1 MEFTKNDKVVN
12 VKTGEFAVFQFMQ
25 EVVTASGATVPLYE
39 VFLDKE
45 GSPRLAWTADEI
57 AHWAKAP
64 KTGLT
69 MISAPPKTT

>member
-1 MEFTKNDKVVN
+1 MEFNKNDKVVN

-45 GSPRLAWTADEI
+45 GSPRLAWRADEI
-57 AHWAKAP
+57 AHWLKAP
-64 KTGLT
+64 KAGMT
-69 MISAPPKTT
+69 MITPPAKSP